1 MQPKLFS
8 TVQKLSAVIFGF
20 LIFKSDLAGFYFKNS
35 GVCFRHL
42 VSLTCMFLLAIC
54 VYMVPYSVLI
64 YCHLMNK

>member
-35 GVCFRHL
+35 GVKNQDGRQLKRVCETAVGTKR
-42 VSLTCMFLLAIC
+42 CNRRI
-54 VYMVPYSVLI
+54 
-64 YCHLMNK
+64 